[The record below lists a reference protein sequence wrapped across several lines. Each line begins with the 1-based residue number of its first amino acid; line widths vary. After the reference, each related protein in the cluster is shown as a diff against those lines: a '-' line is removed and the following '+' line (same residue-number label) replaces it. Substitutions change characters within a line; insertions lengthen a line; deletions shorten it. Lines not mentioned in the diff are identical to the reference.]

1 MRAGVVSR
9 VCVSRA
15 QVRGG
20 RGHVCGVA
28 HEERGL
34 GKYSYL
40 FITNYANYCCFFF
53 FFFFFVFFFA
63 CKHELCLGITNTT
76 TSQREMHKEN

>member
-40 FITNYANYCCFFF
+40 YNQLCKLLLFFF
-53 FFFFFVFFFA
+53 FFFSFFFA